1 MKKKILIVEDDE
13 DLAKLTR
20 RRLLFS
26 DFEVMVVPDAIL
38 AIQEANQFRPDL
50 VLLDLMLPAGGGLA
64 VLKGLRSLV
73 HTTYI
78 PVLVMSGLDREADPD
93 YFKEIEKLGIEE
105 FIRKPFEGSRLV
117 DVIKRILHEQYPD
130 SPAEKKE
137 S

>member
-26 DFEVMVVPDAIL
+26 DFEVMVVPDAIMAL
-38 AIQEANQFRPDL
+38 QEINQFRPDL

-64 VLKGLRSLV
+64 VLKRLRSSV
-73 HTTYI
+73 YTTYI

-93 YFKEIEKLGIEE
+93 YFKKVEKLGIEE

-117 DVIKRILHEQYPD
+117 DVINRILHEQYPD
-130 SPAEKKE
+130 FPAEGKKG
-137 S
+137 

>member
-1 MKKKILIVEDDE
+1 MKKKILVVEDDE

-50 VLLDLMLPAGGGLA
+50 VLLDLMLPGGGGLA
-64 VLKGLRSLV
+64 VLKGLRASV
-73 HTTYI
+73 YTTYI
-78 PVLVMSGLDREADPD
+78 PVLVISGLDREADPY
-93 YFKEIEKLGIEE
+93 YFQKIEKLGIEE

-117 DVIKRILHEQYPD
+117 DVINRVLHEQYPD
-130 SPAEKKE
+130 FPAEGKR